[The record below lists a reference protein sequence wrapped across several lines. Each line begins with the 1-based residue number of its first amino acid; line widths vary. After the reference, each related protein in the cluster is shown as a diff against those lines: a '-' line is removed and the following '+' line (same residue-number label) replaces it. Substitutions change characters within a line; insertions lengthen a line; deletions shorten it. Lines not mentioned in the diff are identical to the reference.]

1 MEKTRIVV
9 YRHRL
14 WGDVRLSA
22 NPRAR
27 RISLGVRLSGEVRL
41 SFPPSVSPERAL
53 RFLDEKEEWV
63 AATRRKMAARRAAE
77 PPVLSPEEEK
87 VRVERLRGEARA
99 DLPQRIERLSR
110 LTGLKYNSVTV
121 RLTRSKWGSCSSRN
135 DISLSLLLMTLP
147 EHLRDFVILHELCHT
162 RHHDHSARFHALLD
176 HWVGGREK
184 ELQRELRGYSTR

>member
-1 MEKTRIVV
+1 MSVTK
-9 YRHRL
+9 YRHPR
-14 WGDVRLSA
+14 WGEVTLSA

-53 RFLDEKEEWV
+53 RFLDEKAEWV
-63 AATRRKMAARRAAE
+63 EAALRKMAQRRAAE
-77 PPVLSPEEEK
+77 PPRLSAEEEK
-87 VRVERLRGEARA
+87 LRVERLRREAKI

-162 RHHDHSARFHALLD
+162 REHNHSVRFHALLD
-176 HWVGGREK
+176 KLVGGREK
-184 ELQRELRGYSTR
+184 ELQRELRRYSTR